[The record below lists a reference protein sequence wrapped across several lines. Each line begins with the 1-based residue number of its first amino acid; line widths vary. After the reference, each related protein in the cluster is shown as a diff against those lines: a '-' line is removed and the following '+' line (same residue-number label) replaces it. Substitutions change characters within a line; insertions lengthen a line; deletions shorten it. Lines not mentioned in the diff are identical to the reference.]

1 MERHIAVPF
10 SEEELKELHAGD
22 YIYLT
27 GTIYSARDA
36 AHKRMYDAIL
46 RGAGET
52 SGRRLYRCKAV

>member
-36 AHKRMYDAIL
+36 AHKRRDA
-46 RGAGET
+46 GAGET
-52 SGRRLYRCKAV
+52 SGSRLSANV